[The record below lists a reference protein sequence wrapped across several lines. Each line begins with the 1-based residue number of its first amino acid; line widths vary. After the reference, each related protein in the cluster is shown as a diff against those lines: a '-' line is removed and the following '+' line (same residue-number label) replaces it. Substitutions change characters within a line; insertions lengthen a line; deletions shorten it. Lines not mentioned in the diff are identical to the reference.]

1 MKVWKKKK
9 KNFLKMAYI
18 QDSTQTF
25 TISLIGL
32 LEGLGIIIDIKVINH
47 TSGIN
52 YLWTLESGVWD
63 ASPEAIE
70 GDSIEVSPSVI
81 NNGDVTD
88 TLFVQFSSLQV
99 TPLETAI
106 QVKID
111 CLVGD
116 YLIPCWTFTMPAK
129 NVNIT
134 INAGHISFSNDYKD
148 YLNNNPKVKSLINAY
163 DSTIKAYL
171 LDYVDELEKTGSIFI
186 SEPSCL
192 ESNPSDSST
201 CYMDDSTTKKVLAA
215 KSAYAIW
222 LDKNN
227 KVPWKLEDYSIDEL
241 KNIIRDEIECSQ
253 CAQDYFRHI
262 VDYSPSLTYQ
272 YTKDAIKDSKE
283 ATLYALVDKMRTFRH
298 GLEGEP
304 NGYVAIDTAFQEKI
318 SRVGC
323 WSMSK
328 LITALSRNLNIP
340 GYVDSGWFG
349 GGHASVLFPEISIL
363 IHGDDVYNS
372 YLKETSSNELLA
384 SWSYFKTKIEPI
396 GKAGYGELNYWA
408 MRYNAL
414 NMVNYVSD
422 SLKFECCFFHICED
436 EIRKIASPLGYSF
449 HTGETSC
456 LSESEINNAINNI
469 MATC

>member
-88 TLFVQFSSLQV
+88 TLFAQFSSLQV

-134 INAGHISFSNDYKD
+134 INAGH
-148 YLNNNPKVKSLINAY
+148 V
-163 DSTIKAYL
+163 
-171 LDYVDELEKTGSIFI
+171 E
-186 SEPSCL
+186 
-192 ESNPSDSST
+192 
-201 CYMDDSTTKKVLAA
+201 
-215 KSAYAIW
+215 
-222 LDKNN
+222 
-227 KVPWKLEDYSIDEL
+227 
-241 KNIIRDEIECSQ
+241 
-253 CAQDYFRHI
+253 
-262 VDYSPSLTYQ
+262 
-272 YTKDAIKDSKE
+272 
-283 ATLYALVDKMRTFRH
+283 
-298 GLEGEP
+298 
-304 NGYVAIDTAFQEKI
+304 
-318 SRVGC
+318 
-323 WSMSK
+323 
-328 LITALSRNLNIP
+328 
-340 GYVDSGWFG
+340 
-349 GGHASVLFPEISIL
+349 
-363 IHGDDVYNS
+363 
-372 YLKETSSNELLA
+372 
-384 SWSYFKTKIEPI
+384 
-396 GKAGYGELNYWA
+396 
-408 MRYNAL
+408 
-414 NMVNYVSD
+414 
-422 SLKFECCFFHICED
+422 
-436 EIRKIASPLGYSF
+436 
-449 HTGETSC
+449 
-456 LSESEINNAINNI
+456 
-469 MATC
+469 